1 MKTAMFY
8 GGPDIRVEEMVTP
21 RPGPGEV
28 LVRIRAAGICGSD
41 LHGYRQPRPGAN
53 YPTRSGHELCGV
65 VAEVGPGVT
74 GLAIGQRVGIEPMH
88 LVGCGTCVQCRRGDY
103 HICPTRGTRAGARVH
118 SSGFSEYDLVVAENV
133 YPLPDH
139 VSDEEAAILDVYAV
153 AVHGVNR
160 IPVRPFDHVVVLGT
174 GAVGLTQGQV
184 ARAIGA
190 KQVIVVGT
198 RDEPLEIA
206 RSCGA
211 ADAVVNGNAVDPV
224 QAVLDL
230 TDGNGADVVFET
242 VGSRAPTVQ
251 EGVDMAAFGGKVGVV
266 GLFVE
271 PIAID
276 TGPAMR
282 KEIDVRWINSY
293 SSWQGVREFQIALD
307 LLAAGKLEAKPLITH
322 RVTLDR
328 VAEGFALANN
338 KRESSA
344 IKVLVVP

>member
-8 GGPDIRVEEMVTP
+8 GGPDIRVEEMATP
-21 RPGPGEV
+21 EFGPGEV
-28 LVRIRAAGICGSD
+28 LVRVRAAGICGSD
-41 LHGYRQPRPGAN
+41 LHGYRQPRPGAA

-65 VAEVGPGVT
+65 VAGVGREVK
-74 GLAIGQRVGIEPMH
+74 GLSIGQRVGIEPMH
-88 LVGCGTCVQCRRGDY
+88 LVGCGECGPCRRGDY
-103 HICPTRGTRAGARVH
+103 HICPKRGTRNGQRVH
-118 SSGFSEYDLVVAENV
+118 SSGFSEYDVVVAENV

-160 IPVRPFDHVVVLGT
+160 IAVRPFDHVVVLGT

-184 ARAIGA
+184 ARALGA

-211 ADAVVNGNAVDPV
+211 ADAVVNGNKVDAV
-224 QAVLDL
+224 QAVHEL
-230 TDGNGADVVFET
+230 TDGEGAGAVYET
-242 VGSRAPTVQ
+242 VGSRAATVQ
-251 EGVDMAAFGGKVGVV
+251 QGIEMAAFGGKVGVV

-282 KEIDVRWINSY
+282 KEVDVRWINSY
-293 SSWQGVREFQIALD
+293 STWQGVREFQIALD
-307 LLAAGKLEAKPLITH
+307 LLAAGKVQAKPLITH
-322 RVTLDR
+322 RVTLDQ
-328 VAEGFALANN
+328 VAAGFALANN
-338 KRESSA
+338 KRESAA